1 MRCYL
6 HFRISSIVTK
16 VKTTS
21 AVTTGQYVFPYGL
34 TIVTLYVHA
43 LLHVLIN
50 FSCYNLL
57 QKSAQ
62 QSSSI
67 QSEHDAMQVKLAQ
80 SIQTVR
86 GLTLERQRLEEENKR
101 LIAEAHGYA
110 NTKLDEA
117 EKKNESLREEV
128 SEHKKKI
135 ADMTV
140 KLNELDTQRAAC
152 EEKNRVMASTLKSL
166 AHTKHNLEQKDVEQ
180 QAWIQNL
187 QQV

>member
-1 MRCYL
+1 
-6 HFRISSIVTK
+6 
-16 VKTTS
+16 
-21 AVTTGQYVFPYGL
+21 
-34 TIVTLYVHA
+34 
-43 LLHVLIN
+43 
-50 FSCYNLL
+50 
-57 QKSAQ
+57 
-62 QSSSI
+62 
-67 QSEHDAMQVKLAQ
+67 MQVKLAQ

-110 NTKLDEA
+110 NVKLDEA

-140 KLNELDTQRAAC
+140 KLNELDTQKAAC
-152 EEKNRVMASTLKSL
+152 EEKNHVMANTLKSL
-166 AHTKHNLEQKDVEQ
+166 EHTKHHLELKDVEQ

-187 QQV
+187 LQV